1 MKVEKKL
8 IACSILAL
16 IIGVSSVLPLV
27 FLMSATA
34 KAETS
39 NESWFSITVPYSY
52 WMTKNG
58 TLEDVFSGFHEDLD
72 ETRMVSHQE
81 LLAFNITLNVD
92 TTNELSDARIEYYQI
107 DLTSDTGLIQTMH
120 LSVGTNTKPSITR
133 EDIPFGIE
141 TFHFMRDDWFDT
153 LPFTPYGGGGGILR
167 LNWTA
172 GVSMLWPMGGS
183 GSGTLDS
190 NDKPGLVSGLRAA
203 ETLSITVYRIGW
215 VTFSGNSTTVTLT
228 NKDIVD
234 QIQLEKYGE
243 ESWLYNTLVPE
254 DELAEIDLLHPV
266 SFEELNFPT

>member
-1 MKVEKKL
+1 MKLEKKL

-34 KAETS
+34 KAETTP
-39 NESWFSITVPYSY
+39 ESWFSVDIPYSY
-52 WMTKNG
+52 WVTKNG
-58 TLEDVFSGFHEDLD
+58 SLEDQFSGFLEDVD
-72 ETRMVSHQE
+72 ETRIVSHQE
-81 LLAFNITLNVD
+81 LTALNITLNVN

-120 LSVGTNTKPSITR
+120 FSVGTNTKPSITR

-153 LPFTPYGGGGGILR
+153 LPFTSYGGGSGVLR
-167 LNWTA
+167 LNWTV
-172 GVSMLWPMGGS
+172 GVSMLWPMGGA
-183 GSGTLDS
+183 GSRTLDS
-190 NDKPGLVSGLRAA
+190 NDKPGLVSGLREA

-215 VTFSGNSTTVTLT
+215 VTFSGNSTAVTLAD
-228 NKDIVD
+228 NEVVD
-234 QIQLEKYGE
+234 QIQLEKFGDG
-243 ESWLYNTLVPE
+243 WLYNTLVPE